1 VNKKNEIDMSLLDS
15 IYARAKANKQR
26 IVLPEGTEE
35 RTLKAAD
42 AIVEQGLADVILLG
56 NKAEIEKMSA
66 EFGLKNIANA
76 NVIDPENNPNAETYI
91 NLLVKLREK
100 KGMTQEQL
108 AEWVELSPMHV
119 SVIERGVKLPKLE
132 TLINIANVLD
142 VSADVLLQDVVKN
155 QTKLYSSEASEL
167 IRKLPR
173 DDQRRVLEAL
183 RSFVETT

>member
-1 VNKKNEIDMSLLDS
+1 MEMTLGK
-15 IYARAKANKQR
+15 R
-26 IVLPEGTEE
+26 IKECRL
-35 RTLKAAD
+35 
-42 AIVEQGLADVILLG
+42 
-56 NKAEIEKMSA
+56 
-66 EFGLKNIANA
+66 
-76 NVIDPENNPNAETYI
+76 
-91 NLLVKLREK
+91 K

>member
-1 VNKKNEIDMSLLDS
+1 MNQ
-15 IYARAKANKQR
+15 KAIGRR
-26 IVLPEGTEE
+26 I
-35 RTLKAAD
+35 KAA
-42 AIVEQGLADVILLG
+42 
-56 NKAEIEKMSA
+56 
-66 EFGLKNIANA
+66 
-76 NVIDPENNPNAETYI
+76 
-91 NLLVKLREK
+91 REK

-132 TLINIANVLD
+132 TLINIANVLE